1 MEKTKNNAR
10 KNNTALQVISF
21 AELCFTLF
29 VIKEKERTNHIK
41 RIVRSF
47 FGGDGE
53 IRTHVP
59 VRANAFRVR
68 PVMTASIRLRVELFG
83 TLIAN
88 CKAGSNFTALK
99 VREKCRK
106 CEENEGKTR
115 FRETPRDETEMISSQ
130 PRYDHFDISPYS
142 IVFEFCT
149 AFARPMIKC
158 IHPKFKKNEAFAR

>member
-1 MEKTKNNAR
+1 MMPKVSTA
-10 KNNTALQVISF
+10 KNNTNPFSEFVL
-21 AELCFTLF
+21 FT
-29 VIKEKERTNHIK
+29 N
-41 RIVRSF
+41 
-47 FGGDGE
+47 GGDGE

-88 CKAGSNFTALK
+88 CKAGSNFTAHK

-130 PRYDHFDISPYS
+130 PRYDHFDTSPY
-142 IVFEFCT
+142 
-149 AFARPMIKC
+149 
-158 IHPKFKKNEAFAR
+158 